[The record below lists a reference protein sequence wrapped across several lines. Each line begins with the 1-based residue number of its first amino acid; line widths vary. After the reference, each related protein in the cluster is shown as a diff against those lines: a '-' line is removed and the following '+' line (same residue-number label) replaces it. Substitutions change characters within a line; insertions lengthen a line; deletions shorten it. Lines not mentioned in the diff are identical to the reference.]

1 MTRRPALFSA
11 LLALTTPARAWA
23 PTDVG
28 LPFNRPERPFLLV
41 DAERRMLPGA
51 PASIRVQLRGGGT
64 VRVATFRLRDPETW
78 ARRAQEPDGI
88 AIAGDAAG
96 HACEALLRAQG
107 PLPRRDGAL
116 ELVRDESVTL
126 ASPAAV
132 RRTPGV
138 ETDAYDSSDADEGAV
153 ETRWVHAGRWSD
165 QRVSLGV
172 LPEGVYLVR
181 VHAGA
186 YAASALVSV
195 SDLTLLV
202 RRGDRHDVVAT
213 ATADGAP
220 LPAVEVSV
228 SAPSGDGLVRS
239 PTDARGELRLDAAD
253 TFLRR
258 FVAHRGDAWAWA
270 DASHARLDAC
280 DVRVYL
286 DPGRPVFRRGET
298 LHLRGHVRGC
308 VNGRDVPLA
317 RESVTVQDHDAPRP
331 TPSTTVL
338 TDADGNFVTEYTV
351 ATTELRALVR
361 GRSHVRTVV
370 IDDRALPQRA
380 LVVTADRGF
389 AAAGETVRVRASDDA
404 GRWPTEATVTFE
416 LMGQR
421 RQATVGPDHAAE
433 VSFVVAG
440 VSEAA
445 HREVITASLG
455 HDGRITQAQTE
466 LWTGRHPV
474 LLHVESAGGGSPVV
488 WARAENLGGEA
499 LSRGLSLRVS
509 GSDGNRAVG
518 AARWTGRVQT
528 AASGDVR
535 AEVALP
541 GAGPWWVT
549 VADERGEAA
558 ETGTVVWE
566 RERPPGLGA
575 RGSLSVRPS
584 RAVVV
589 AGGSLP
595 VDVTRPA
602 RGATWVTL
610 EQSGVWASAWIPAGP
625 PRAGQAWWQA
635 VLGVP
640 ADASGGASVVA
651 THLAGG
657 AVEAATAVAGV
668 SAAPPLA
675 LRVETDARV
684 YAEGARMHAV
694 VTARSPDGAPRDG
707 VLSLWLADAGYWDLA
722 EERYPSV
729 DAMLMIPGRPAS
741 GADSVRPRQW
751 GADEGRHLDP
761 RAHWD
766 GTDLPRVT
774 RYDAWNAGGD
784 LVTFTA
790 RGTFGALA
798 NALAR
803 AAGLRTAVVCE
814 ARARTLGL
822 ASLDATDVPWD
833 LLADR
838 VATRTDTHAWVSG
851 DVLHL
856 SCEGGPAPGFGG
868 LGSGSGSGYG
878 GGGMGRRGAVVREQR
893 LEGDLFFL
901 GARRLGSSGRLEL
914 DIPLPAHPGRWRLQA
929 LAIDERGRGDRAS
942 AVVATSRALT
952 VSVDAPAMLRPGDRA
967 GGGMTLHAP
976 SLAGQRAEVALEG
989 DGVTLESAPGVV
1001 TLDARGDGRV
1011 AFTVTATRSGAAT
1024 VVGRARVGSAQDA
1037 VRAGVTVREDDAV
1050 QPMALRYTVAGG
1062 ATDVDVAVPALSRPG
1077 ELRVSV
1083 DAGVVDQV
1091 DEALASLSTP
1101 RWAVPFVLVERLAS
1115 LRTLSSVIDEL
1126 PEDQREGRSERVRA
1140 ALVSTEAQLR
1150 EARGLDGAVGWWRT
1164 SSSSGWLTATL
1175 LLGLGP
1181 DAHGSAWRDA
1191 WSFLRERAAVAR
1203 GDEAGRIVEALAT
1216 SRTASDAVLGRAVL
1230 GALAAEATLSLDA
1243 TRGAYVAAR
1252 RIDRAAAAR
1261 WAARLST
1268 AVEAVLGARQRVTC
1282 GGVPWFVCYGREQQ
1296 WATAA
1301 RAMATLVA
1309 GDAARAELRAR
1320 MAAWLAARPASTA
1333 TWWWG
1338 SADADV
1344 AALRMRL
1351 TSAAG
1356 ASTRFTV
1363 RVDGHEVAQGDGA
1376 HPATVAV
1383 RGAATVLVSLAAAP
1397 GRLARVGIDGAL
1409 ALAPVTAPIGTVALE
1424 RRIDVTAEGPSLA
1437 LRWTLAREATG
1448 VELVVPLPA
1457 GVEVA
1462 RLAGG
1467 RARVRATEQELA
1479 WWGGPDRRPGAL
1491 RPMIER
1497 RDGAL
1502 VLRMERLN
1510 AGAHTLT
1517 LPLVASAT
1525 GRFTA
1530 GGAWLR
1536 SDDPT
1541 VWAMTPPVVVESA
1554 R

>member
-1 MTRRPALFSA
+1 MTRRPALLSA
-11 LLALTTPARAWA
+11 LLVLTTPARAWN

-51 PASIRVQLRGGGT
+51 PASVRVQLRGGGT
-64 VRVATFRLRDPETW
+64 VRVATFRLRDPEPW

-88 AIAGDAAG
+88 AIAGDAVG
-96 HACEALLRAQG
+96 HTCEALLRTQG

-116 ELVRDESVTL
+116 ELVRDESLTL
-126 ASPAAV
+126 TPPAAV

-138 ETDAYDSSDADEGAV
+138 ETEAYDSSDSDEGSV

-172 LPEGVYLVR
+172 LPEGLYLVR

-213 ATADGAP
+213 ATADGTP
-220 LPAVEVSV
+220 LPNVEVSV

-239 PTDARGELRLDAAD
+239 PTDAHGELRLDAAD
-253 TFLRR
+253 AFQRR

-298 LHLRGHVRGC
+298 LHLRGHARAC

-317 RESVTVQDHDAPRP
+317 RVSVTVQDHDAPHP
-331 TPSTTVL
+331 TPSTTML
-338 TDADGNFVTEYTV
+338 TDADGNFVTEYSV
-351 ATTELRALVR
+351 ETTELRALVR
-361 GRSHVRTVV
+361 GRSHVRTIV
-370 IDDRALPQRA
+370 IDDRALPPRA

-440 VSEAA
+440 VNESA
-445 HREVITASLG
+445 HREVVTASLA

-466 LWTGRHPV
+466 VWTGRNPV

-488 WARAENLGGEA
+488 WTRAENLGGEA
-499 LSRGLSLRVS
+499 LARGLSLRVF

-518 AARWTGRVQT
+518 AARWSGRVET
-528 AASGDVR
+528 AASGDAR
-535 AEVALP
+535 AEVQLP

-566 RERPPGLGA
+566 RERPPGLGS

-589 AGGSLP
+589 AGESLP

-651 THLAGG
+651 THLAAG
-657 AVEAATAVAGV
+657 AVEGATVVAGV

-707 VLSLWLADAGYWDLA
+707 VLSLWLADAGYWDLS
-722 EERYPSV
+722 EERYPAV

-741 GADSVRPRQW
+741 GADSARPRHW

-761 RAHWD
+761 HAHWD
-766 GTDLPRVT
+766 GHDLPNVT
-774 RYDAWNAGGD
+774 RYDAWNAGGN
-784 LVTFTA
+784 LVTFDA

-803 AAGLRTAVVCE
+803 AAGLRSAVVCE
-814 ARARTLGL
+814 SRARTLGT

-856 SCEGGPAPGFGG
+856 SCEAGPSVGFGG
-868 LGSGSGSGYG
+868 LGSGSGYGAG
-878 GGGMGRRGAVVREQR
+878 GGGRGSGTIAREQR

-901 GARRLGSSGRLEL
+901 GARHLGASGRLEL

-929 LAIDERGRGDRAS
+929 LAIDERGRGDRAF

-952 VSVDAPAMLRPGDRA
+952 ASVDAPTMLRPGDRSS
-967 GGGMTLHAP
+967 GGLTVHAP
-976 SLAGQRAEVALEG
+976 SLAGQRVEVVLEG
-989 DGVTLESAPGVV
+989 EGVTLESAPGVV
-1001 TLDARGDGRV
+1001 TLDARGDARV
-1011 AFTVTATRSGAAT
+1011 AFTVTATRAGAAT
-1024 VVGRARVGSAQDA
+1024 IVGRARVGSAQDA
-1037 VRAGVTVREDDAV
+1037 VRAGITVRDDDAV
-1050 QPMALRYTVAGG
+1050 QPMALRYTVAGE
-1062 ATDVDVAVPALSRPG
+1062 ATDVDVAVPALSRVG

-1083 DAGVVDQV
+1083 DTGAVAQV

-1101 RWAVPFVLVERLAS
+1101 RWAVPFAMVERLAS
-1115 LRTLSSVIDEL
+1115 LQTLSSVIDAL
-1126 PEDQREGRSERVRA
+1126 PEAQRRERSARVRS
-1140 ALVSTEAQLR
+1140 ALVSMEAQLR
-1150 EARGLDGAVGWWRT
+1150 SMRGADGAVGWWRT
-1164 SSSSGWLTATL
+1164 SPSSGWVTATL
-1175 LLGLGP
+1175 LVGLGP
-1181 DAHGSAWRDA
+1181 DAHGAAWRDA
-1191 WSFLRERAAVAR
+1191 WTFLRERAAVAH
-1203 GDEAGRIVEALAT
+1203 GDEAARIVEALAT
-1216 SRTASDAVLGRAVL
+1216 SRTADDQGLSRAL
-1230 GALAAEATLSLDA
+1230 LAGLAAETTLSLDA

-1252 RIDRAAAAR
+1252 RRDRTTAAR
-1261 WAARLST
+1261 WSARLTT
-1268 AVEAVLGARQRVTC
+1268 AVEAVLGARPRVTC
-1282 GGVPWFVCYGREQQ
+1282 GAAPWFVCYGREQQ
-1296 WATAA
+1296 WAGEA
-1301 RAMATLVA
+1301 RAMAALVS
-1309 GDAARAELRAR
+1309 GDAASVELRAR

-1333 TWWWG
+1333 SWWWG
-1338 SADADV
+1338 SSDADV
-1344 AALRMRL
+1344 AALRVRL

-1363 RVDGHEVAQGDGA
+1363 RVGGREVAQGDAA
-1376 HPATVAV
+1376 HPATLTV
-1383 RGAATVLVSLAAAP
+1383 REAGTLLVSLAASP

-1409 ALAPVTAPIGTVALE
+1409 ALAPVTAPTGTVALE

-1462 RLAGG
+1462 RMAGG
-1467 RARVRATEQELA
+1467 RARVRATEQELV
-1479 WWGGPDRRPGAL
+1479 WWGGLDRGPSAL
-1491 RPMIER
+1491 RPTIER

-1502 VLRMERLN
+1502 VLRMDRLN
-1510 AGAHTLT
+1510 AGAHALT

-1525 GRFTA
+1525 GHFTA

-1541 VWAMTPPVVVESA
+1541 VWSVTPPVVVDTG